1 MTTTGNYKIF
11 LVDDDV
17 KTLIMFKH
25 NLDRRLSFPVT
36 INVFAYGEN
45 CLDRMQEDK
54 PDIVVLDYYLNA
66 IRENA
71 QTGLEVLCQ
80 IKELSPETQVIMIS
94 GQEDMETAI
103 ECVRNGAYDYI
114 IKNEKAMQRLE
125 FVVNKILYEA
135 QNKNK

>member
-1 MTTTGNYKIF
+1 MSTNNYKIF

-25 NLDRRLSFPVT
+25 NLDRRLTFPVS

-45 CLDRMQEDK
+45 CLDRMEDEK

-71 QTGLEVLCQ
+71 QTGLEVLRQ
-80 IKELSPETQVIMIS
+80 IKAQSPNTQVIMIS

-103 ECVRNGAYDYI
+103 ECIRNGAYDYI
-114 IKNEKAMQRLE
+114 IKNANAMQRLE
-125 FVVNKILYEA
+125 LVINKILHET
-135 QNKNK
+135 QNNK

>member
-1 MTTTGNYKIF
+1 MSQRNYKIY

-25 NLDRRLSFPVT
+25 NLERKVNHPVT

-45 CLDRMQEDK
+45 CLDRMEEEK

-66 IRENA
+66 IREDA
-71 QTGLEVLCQ
+71 QTGVEVLKKM
-80 IKELSPETQVIMIS
+80 KELSPNATVIMIS
-94 GQEDMETAI
+94 GQDDMETAL
-103 ECVRNGAYDYI
+103 ECIRNGAYDYI

-125 FVVNKILYEA
+125 LVINKVIYEA
-135 QNKNK
+135 ENKK